1 MKNMGNKLFV
11 FQEITKEKTENAK
24 RRKNN
29 KKKNAKKGETNCLFS
44 KK

>member
-24 RRKNN
+24 LNAKRRKNKN
-29 KKKNAKKGETNCLFS
+29 KKHFVI
-44 KK
+44 